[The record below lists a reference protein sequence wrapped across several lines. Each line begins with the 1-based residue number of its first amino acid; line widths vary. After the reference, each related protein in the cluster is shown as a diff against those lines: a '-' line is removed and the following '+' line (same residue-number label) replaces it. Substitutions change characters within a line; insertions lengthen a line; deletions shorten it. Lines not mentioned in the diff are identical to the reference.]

1 MQPGFEIKPVELPEE
16 LDDDESSEGTVTLEE
31 EENDDGKITSFFK
44 VTLRNIYEDN
54 IITWRGREISKLT
67 KIG

>member
-1 MQPGFEIKPVELPEE
+1 MELPEE

>member
-1 MQPGFEIKPVELPEE
+1 MELPEE

-54 IITWRGREISKLT
+54 IITWRGDREISKLT
-67 KIG
+67 EIGWQNA